1 MKRFR
6 IGVLTSGGDCPG
18 LNAAIRAVVC
28 SAELLGWEV
37 YGFIDG
43 FEGLIS
49 PVRYQILHE
58 EDTQG
63 IVALGGTIL
72 GTTNRGRFTT
82 KTGIGEVLRLPKHL
96 IDEVKE
102 TLEGL
107 EIGALICVGG
117 DGSLTAAQQ
126 LYEERVPIVGVPKTI
141 DNDLSATDYSFGFY
155 SAVEFVCRAMDRLRT
170 TAASHR
176 RVMVVE
182 VMGRYTGWIA
192 LYGGLAGGAN
202 VILIP
207 EIPFEYEKI
216 AYHIRRRIA
225 EGSHQTM
232 IVVAE
237 GAHPKEEQYYI
248 LEEEVNLKKEVRF
261 GGIGRHLEKVIMKIT
276 GQETR
281 AVVLGHLQRG
291 GEPTAFDR
299 NLGMMFGAAAVDLIR
314 EKRFGYMVSY
324 RNGKIGSVPIY
335 EAIKELK
342 KVDLNCSEIKTA
354 RALGISFG
362 CE

>member
-1 MKRFR
+1 MKRYR

-28 SAELLGWEV
+28 SASLLGWEV
-37 YGFIDG
+37 FGFIDG

-49 PVRYQILHE
+49 PVRYQILNE

-63 IVALGGTIL
+63 IISLGGTIL

-82 KTGIGEVLRLPKHL
+82 KTGIGEVMRLPAHL

-107 EIGALICVGG
+107 GIGAIICIGG

-126 LYEERVPIVGVPKTI
+126 LYEEGVPIVGVPKTI
-141 DNDLSATDYSFGFY
+141 DNDLSATDYTFGFY
-155 SAVEFVCRAMDRLRT
+155 SAVEFVCRSLDRLRT

-176 RVMVVE
+176 RVMIVE

-202 VILIP
+202 LILIP
-207 EIPFEYEKI
+207 EIPFEYSKI
-216 AYHIRRRIA
+216 AYQVRKRIA
-225 EGSHQTM
+225 EGNFQTM

-237 GAHPKEEQYYI
+237 GARPKEDPYYVVEEGKERPGEPRLGGVSRQ
-248 LEEEVNLKKEVRF
+248 LER
-261 GGIGRHLEKVIMKIT
+261 VIHQMT
-276 GQETR
+276 GQDTR

-299 NLGMMFGAAAVDLIR
+299 NLGMMFGAAAVGLIR

-324 RNGKIGSVPIY
+324 REGKIGSVPIL

-342 KVDLNCSEIKTA
+342 KVDVHCPEIQTA
-354 RALGISFG
+354 RAMGISFG
-362 CE
+362 EE